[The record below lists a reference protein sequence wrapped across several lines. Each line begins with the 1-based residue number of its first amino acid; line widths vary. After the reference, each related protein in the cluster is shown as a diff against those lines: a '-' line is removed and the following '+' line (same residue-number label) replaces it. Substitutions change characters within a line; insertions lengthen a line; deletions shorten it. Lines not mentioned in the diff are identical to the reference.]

1 MTYLANG
8 QLVVIETEDAT
19 YLGTAQVD
27 GDALVVRSGFV
38 GRPTVLPVT
47 EVLGVTLA
55 SDYALIDEM

>member
-1 MTYLANG
+1 M
-8 QLVVIETEDAT
+8 IETDEST

-27 GDALVVRSGFV
+27 GDNLVVHSGFV

-55 SDYALIDEM
+55 TDHPLVEELS